1 MEQVKKITGAEF
13 VRIVTDGQFF
23 KVGYLSKNN
32 PVWDNVKEHYTSEN
46 LNIEQTF
53 EQVVLLLG
61 MVEKIRGIDSHDWVT
76 AKARSK
82 DIVHSDDVYEDL
94 KDSAFYLMEH
104 NGRKLLV
111 HDYLGGCNLSI
122 KLMKN

>member
-13 VRIVTDGQFF
+13 VRIVTGAEFF

-32 PVWDNVKEHYTSEN
+32 PVWDNVKQHYTSEN